1 MPNNPIQVILERERF
16 HVLKE
21 IKPSP
26 RGTKD
31 FYANEDDKFRA
42 HKRIIIDRVERAR
55 SILQRQ
61 SADIGYAKVRMR
73 PDALAKAHR
82 PFEQLFLPEATPAVG
97 SDALG
102 EILVEVTSA
111 TLTTVASR
119 MARAEEETRIKFDE
133 YKQKN
138 VFNPSR
144 EKQELG
150 AISGFGLI
158 SAEDRVHFSVRD
170 ALKWLADPR
179 TGGSY
184 RVELFRMPPQRAQW
198 DTVPEHL
205 RLLYRSFASGLLQ
218 FAGLECDRL
227 DLTNKYNFWLKVR
240 LSNSGAPAYHPF
252 GSEPPARAEYEV
264 TTTLDASE
272 DRHAALLQFLGTHPL
287 VRRVHLAPRLEPSR
301 AQGQPSVEALVVPR
315 RSQTGAYPLVGV
327 VDGGVAPCL
336 DEWVIDRR
344 DILAPQHRDLHHGT
358 FIGGL
363 LVGAGSFNPS
373 PSVRWESDGCDLIDV
388 SILPDQDDP
397 AAASAYGGVDGFL
410 GEFEQAVYLLRTRHN
425 VRVFNISTNTI
436 YPSEPD
442 DYSYEAQKLDEI
454 ADQNDVIIVQSA
466 GNLGVNARS
475 EWSID
480 EMATLTDLAGSR
492 DPLIL
497 APAESIRNISVAA
510 LNQPGL
516 PNVVANAP
524 ASYSRRGP
532 GLRCGV
538 KPDVAHYG
546 GASSSGLR
554 SLSADGGDAVGF
566 GTSYATPLIAKT
578 LACLDAKIEGEV
590 SRETLVALLV
600 HHARILPPLTSRAF
614 RHLARD
620 FVGFGI
626 PADSETIL
634 NGPDSSITLVF
645 AGRLGPRQIFQFE
658 LPWPPLLVS
667 PQGACRGAVRMT
679 LVATPPLH
687 HEFKSEI
694 ARVNLDVALQQS
706 RGDGRWKG
714 YPNDYQALQLG
725 RARPALFEAELIK
738 EALKWSPIKVYE
750 HTFKKGVGKSSTWRL
765 EVDALARANDV
776 IPTDGV
782 PFTVLLTIADP
793 ENQAD
798 VFNNTRATLQRSGI
812 RISDIQTA
820 ARITPRI

>member
-21 IKPSP
+21 VKPSP

-31 FYANEDDKFRA
+31 FYANEDDKFRE
-42 HKRIIIDRVERAR
+42 HKRVIIDRVERAQ
-55 SILQRQ
+55 SMLQRQ

-73 PDALAKAHR
+73 HDALAKGHR
-82 PFEQLFLPEATPAVG
+82 PFEQLFLPETTPAVG
-97 SDALG
+97 SDGLG

-111 TLTTVASR
+111 ALSGVATR

-133 YKQKN
+133 YKKKN

-144 EKQELG
+144 ERQELG
-150 AISGFGLI
+150 AISAFGLI
-158 SAEDRVHFSVRD
+158 STEDRVHFSVRD
-170 ALKWLADPR
+170 AVKWLADPR

-184 RVELFRMPPQRAQW
+184 RVELFRMPPQRAAW
-198 DTVPEHL
+198 DVVPEHL
-205 RLLYRSFASGLLQ
+205 RQLYRSFASGLLQ

-252 GSEPPARAEYEV
+252 GSEPSAHAEYEV
-264 TTTLDASE
+264 TTSLDISE
-272 DRHAALLQFLGTHPL
+272 NRHAALLQFLGTHPL

-301 AQGQPSVEALVVPR
+301 IQTRPAPESLVVPKR
-315 RSQTGAYPLVGV
+315 TQTGAYPLVGV
-327 VDGGVAPCL
+327 VDGGIAPCL

-363 LVGAGSFNPS
+363 LVGAGAFNAPA
-373 PSVRWESDGCDLIDV
+373 SVSWERDGCDLIDI

-397 AAASAYGGVDGFL
+397 TAASAYGGVDGFL

-425 VRVFNISTNTI
+425 VRIFSISTNTI

-466 GNLGVNARS
+466 GNLGVHARP
-475 EWSID
+475 EWSAD
-480 EMATLTDLAGSR
+480 EIATLTDLAGSR

-497 APAESIRNISVAA
+497 APAESIRNISVSA
-510 LNQPGL
+510 LNQPG
-516 PNVVANAP
+516 VTGIVADAP

-546 GASSSGLR
+546 GASTSGLR
-554 SLSADGGDAVGF
+554 SLSSDGGATTGA

-578 LACLDAKIEGEV
+578 LASLDAKIEGDV

-600 HHARILPPLTSRAF
+600 HHASVLPPLTSKAF

-626 PADSETIL
+626 PADSEAIL

-645 AGRLGPRQIFQFE
+645 AGRLRQRQIFEFE
-658 LPWPPLLVS
+658 FPWPPLLVS
-667 PQGACRGAVRMT
+667 PEGACRGAVRMT

-687 HEFKSEI
+687 HEYKSEI
-694 ARVNLDVALQQS
+694 TRVNLDAALQQS
-706 RGDGRWKG
+706 RGDGHWKG
-714 YPNDYQALQLG
+714 YPNDYQAGQLG
-725 RARPALFEAELIK
+725 RARPALRGGLVF
-738 EALKWSPIKVYE
+738 
-750 HTFKKGVGKSSTWRL
+750 SS
-765 EVDALARANDV
+765 
-776 IPTDGV
+776 
-782 PFTVLLTIADP
+782 
-793 ENQAD
+793 
-798 VFNNTRATLQRSGI
+798 
-812 RISDIQTA
+812 
-820 ARITPRI
+820 